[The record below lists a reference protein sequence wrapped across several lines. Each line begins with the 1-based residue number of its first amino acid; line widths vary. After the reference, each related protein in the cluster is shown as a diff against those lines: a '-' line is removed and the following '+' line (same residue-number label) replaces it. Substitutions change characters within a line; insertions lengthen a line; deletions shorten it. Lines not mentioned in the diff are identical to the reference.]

1 MSIPKSRVLSVS
13 KGFGASA
20 EIYHTSPN
28 QTQVVNVNVADKQ
41 DPEVI
46 VEPNTIQSEPVREVQ
61 PLTIDVKPSEVNSN
75 DGSVDSLLKY
85 KDNVIEALSVLLL
98 IIENNPLI
106 INKFIVAS
114 AEDLAQLIKLLTGAD
129 SVQINTS
136 NDIDCQC
143 ITSGSY
149 RTVDKI
155 YVVKGNETSNFKY
168 SYPDANK
175 ILDDH
180 HVSVK
185 LVRV

>member
-1 MSIPKSRVLSVS
+1 MCS

-46 VEPNTIQSEPVREVQ
+46 VEPNANQSNEQVRDVQ
-61 PLTIDVKPSEVNSN
+61 PIAENVN
-75 DGSVDSLLKY
+75 DGSVDGLLKY

-114 AEDLAQLIKLLTGAD
+114 AEDLGELIKLLTGAD

-143 ITSGSY
+143 ITSESY

-155 YVVKGNETSNFKY
+155 YVIKGNETSNFKY